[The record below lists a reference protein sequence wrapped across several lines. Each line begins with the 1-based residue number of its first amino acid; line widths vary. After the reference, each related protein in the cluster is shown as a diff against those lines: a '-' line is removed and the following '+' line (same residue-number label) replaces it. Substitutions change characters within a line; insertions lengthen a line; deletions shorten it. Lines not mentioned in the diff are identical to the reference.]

1 MYLCVYQLVYS
12 RSFVVCESERAVEA
26 ELQQSKPLIYDQM
39 MVELEKRTK
48 GTAAK
53 CRSVECENYGNS
65 RCGGFC
71 HECYSRH
78 QMARH
83 F

>member
-1 MYLCVYQLVYS
+1 MHFDCVRELEHAVEMAELLQSSPLVY
-12 RSFVVCESERAVEA
+12 
-26 ELQQSKPLIYDQM
+26 DNM
-39 MVELEKRTK
+39 MMELEMRTK

-53 CRSVECENYGNS
+53 CRSVDCDNYGNS

-71 HECYSRH
+71 HECY
-78 QMARH
+78 QTQQIVRH